1 MTKNRSSRKG
11 WICDYCCF
19 CYHKCIAQG
28 SFRMKLQKGFLFLLI
43 SLSTTLVQAATEYEE
58 VSYDDLVNQINKRK
72 SSVIRNA
79 NDPLDDIKLH
89 AGFGL
94 ITSANNVNTGQGR
107 DTLKYQNGFQLS
119 LGIDLFSPY
128 WSSELAIRNFGQAK
142 SGTETRSL
150 REFDLK
156 FMNRNHLSEGAGYRL
171 GAGIGNRYLKI
182 DDDYNGVAIDDST
195 PTALFFGGIDAYVN
209 KNISFGIEGGLRTS
223 MVNQTADKS
232 AFDLTVRLDTYF

>member
-1 MTKNRSSRKG
+1 
-11 WICDYCCF
+11 
-19 CYHKCIAQG
+19 
-28 SFRMKLQKGFLFLLI
+28 MKMQKVLLFLSVLLG
-43 SLSTTLVQAATEYEE
+43 STLVQAAGEYEE

-94 ITSANNVNTGQGR
+94 ITSANNVRTTSGGR
-107 DTLKYQNGFQLS
+107 DTLKYQNGFQIS
-119 LGIDLFSPY
+119 LGIDLFSPN
-128 WSSELAIRNFGQAK
+128 WSSELAIRNFGKAE

-156 FMNRNHLSEGAGYRL
+156 FMNRDHWTDKTGYRL

-182 DDDYNGVAIDDST
+182 DDEYNEVSVNDTT
-195 PTALFFGGIDAYVN
+195 PTALLFGGIDAFAS
-209 KNISFGIEGGLRTS
+209 KNLSIGVEAGLRTS
-223 MVNQTADKS
+223 MVNQSADKNS
-232 AFDLTVRLDTYF
+232 FDLTVRLDTYF